1 MTSSTAETD
10 MDMEPDRMLE
20 HLSVEPVID
29 HEYRVRIDDHG
40 DIIESQFVVG
50 ADVLAELGFDPA
62 DEQRIVEHTAR
73 FLAERQPVLDFP
85 ALVYLDEVAAAYRD
99 YPEDLL
105 RRLR

>member
-1 MTSSTAETD
+1 M
-10 MDMEPDRMLE
+10 PE

-40 DIIESQFVVG
+40 DTIESQFVVD

-73 FLAERQPVLDFP
+73 FLADHQPVIDFP
-85 ALVYLDEVAAAYRD
+85 TLVYLDEVAAAYRD
-99 YPEDLL
+99 YPDDL
-105 RRLR
+105 RRRLGIY

>member
-1 MTSSTAETD
+1 M
-10 MDMEPDRMLE
+10 PE

-40 DIIESQFVVG
+40 DTIESQFVVD

-73 FLAERQPVLDFP
+73 FLADHQPIIDFP
-85 ALVYLDEVAAAYRD
+85 PWFTSTKSPPTPTTPTTDAADSDSTDQRD
-99 YPEDLL
+99 QPFIGTDG
-105 RRLR
+105 R